1 MLAAATGMSSQV
13 ANTRSGAAPSS
24 LSITSAAS
32 DGAIGAAS
40 ACSAAR
46 ACCASSGSPSAMKL
60 TIWPTFIS
68 TPFICPSSLA
78 TSAAVRMAN
87 WASSSARRS
96 AGVIIRLAR
105 VVAKRPALRAVS
117 FHIRRVRQL
126 VTAVILRR
134 SRAAAAA
141 PAPTPPVTI
150 TARLVRFIRSGRSV
164 GSRPTGGRV
173 GFEQL
178 VADRL
183 AGDLIGPVG
192 AVLEPFES
200 VLDSGQVLGELVE

>member
-1 MLAAATGMSSQV
+1 
-13 ANTRSGAAPSS
+13 
-24 LSITSAAS
+24 
-32 DGAIGAAS
+32 
-40 ACSAAR
+40 
-46 ACCASSGSPSAMKL
+46 MKL

-126 VTAVILRR
+126 VTAATLRR
-134 SRAAAAA
+134 SSAAAAA

-150 TARLVRFIRSGRSV
+150 AATRVGFIRSGRRRGAARRAV
-164 GSRPTGGRV
+164 GSAV
-173 GFEQL
+173 EQL

-183 AGDLIGPVG
+183 AGHLIGPVA
-192 AVLEPFES
+192 AVLEPFEGP
-200 VLDSGQVLGELVE
+200 LDSGQVLGELVE